1 MPMPHIQGGFREQLV
16 CDATQCEIA
25 RHVPASQLALAEPLS
40 VALHAISR
48 AGSLLGKRVLVTGCG
63 PIGALVVAAAKFHGA
78 ADVVVTDVVD
88 EPLSIAR
95 RLGADRAINVAA
107 DPGAL
112 DDYRADKGTVA
123 VMIECSGK
131 EQALRSGLDVLQPRG
146 VMIQL
151 GLGGDVS
158 LPQNLVVAK
167 ELSILGSFRFHAEF
181 ALATRLID
189 ERRLDLTPLLTDSFG
204 LDNVQEAFM
213 TANDRRRAMKV
224 QLTF

>member
-1 MPMPHIQGGFREQLV
+1 M
-16 CDATQCEIA
+16 
-25 RHVPASQLALAEPLS
+25 
-40 VALHAISR
+40 
-48 AGSLLGKRVLVTGCG
+48 LGKRVLVTGCG